1 VGAALF
7 GGTMVALL
15 LALTFVGQDASTVWT
30 PTFWLMLAAGA
41 ACLVLFVR
49 QERRVEEPVIDLSL
63 VTRHPFLVVNLHN
76 VLFGACVWGSFA
88 FVPYYASVQYDM
100 GPLESGAI
108 LTPRSITSILLGT
121 ITSFLL
127 VRLGYR
133 LPIIAGLAI
142 IALSNIILGQ
152 GWTDVALG
160 PLTLPPFV
168 LLALVVGAAGIGTG
182 LVMPAANNAVLDLLP
197 DRAGVISGMRG
208 MCRSTGGILGTAVIV
223 VILELSAD
231 KAAGL
236 RAMFTA
242 YGLLLLTAIPLTLL
256 IPDMVRDD
264 RRTTAPTGHGAA
276 RPRMALKVK

>member
-1 VGAALF
+1 
-7 GGTMVALL
+7 M
-15 LALTFVGQDASTVWT
+15 
-30 PTFWLMLAAGA
+30 
-41 ACLVLFVR
+41 
-49 QERRVEEPVIDLSL
+49 
-63 VTRHPFLVVNLHN
+63 
-76 VLFGACVWGSFA
+76 
-88 FVPYYASVQYDM
+88 PYFASVQYDM
-100 GPLESGAI
+100 VPLESGAI

-133 LPIIAGLAI
+133 LPIIAGLAT

-160 PLTLPPFV
+160 PLTLPPLV
-168 LLALVVGAAGIGTG
+168 LLALVVGVAGIGTG
-182 LVMPAANNAVLDLLP
+182 LVVPAANNAALDLLP
-197 DRAGVISGMRG
+197 DRAGVILGVRG

-264 RRTTAPTGHGAA
+264 RRATAPTGHGAVH
-276 RPRMALKVK
+276 PQIALKVK